1 MDVPIQETNIQ
12 LICDANGPPPSLL
25 PSSAYV
31 DVSNAAVAHAQGM
44 CQNNF
49 FISYTIDDIPFHKI
63 DLGLLCGAGG
73 MSFTTAN
80 GTPLLGVSAGAPIQP
95 ATFASL
101 VSGKWFHF
109 YCYKF
114 CFLLFSRF

>member
-12 LICDANGPPPSLL
+12 LICDGSGPPASLM

-31 DVSNAAVAHAQGM
+31 DVSNAAIAQGM
-44 CQNNF
+44 CERK
-49 FISYTIDDIPFHKI
+49 FILLYERHIPFHKI

-109 YCYKF
+109 Y
-114 CFLLFSRF
+114 